1 MPLPIHKYD
10 ATNKVPYQTMKSKA
24 YAAFETVG
32 SMEIAT
38 EKGDKSEKDNMTS
51 MEVEVPGSA
60 ETSPAR
66 QPRISSFS

>member
-1 MPLPIHKYD
+1 
-10 ATNKVPYQTMKSKA
+10 MKSKA

-38 EKGDKSEKDNMTS
+38 EKGDKFEKDNMTS

-66 QPRISSFS
+66 QPRISSIS